1 MPAYNEEQA
10 LQSTLAELLEVIAD
24 LGLVIDIV
32 VVDDGS
38 SDATASIGRASGA
51 VTLQLPFNTGV
62 GGAVRTGLRYAESEH
77 YERAVIMD
85 ADGQHDPR
93 SLPALLARVDA
104 GADLVVGSRFLRPRS
119 AYPIGSIRRTAM
131 RFLAAV
137 VHRITG
143 QRFSDVT
150 SGCRALGP
158 AAIALLASEYPSA
171 YLADTVEVLLI
182 ADRAGLELA
191 EVAVTMR
198 PRTVGVPSSGK
209 LSSTLSYVGLLFRIA
224 GREYRHSRG
233 DARGRS

>member
-1 MPAYNEEQA
+1 MTARV
-10 LQSTLAELLEVIAD
+10 T
-24 LGLVIDIV
+24 
-32 VVDDGS
+32 
-38 SDATASIGRASGA
+38 ATASIGRASGA

-104 GADLVVGSRFLRPRS
+104 GADLVVGSRFLRPRQRVPHWLDPPHRD
-119 AYPIGSIRRTAM
+119 A
-131 RFLAAV
+131 FLAAV

-150 SGCRALGP
+150 SGCRAFGP

-198 PRTVGVPSSGK
+198 PRTAGVPSSGK

-233 DARGRS
+233 DAHGRS